1 MTNPVSQAKQDIAVL
16 LDGALERAVESG
28 ALPAASELPDF
39 VVEIPADTSHGDFAS
54 NIAMAC
60 ARPFKCAPRK
70 IAEAICAA
78 LDLTGTVFEL
88 SLIHICCEYRFL
100 LRLFA
105 HIDIDGVFTRKQ
117 RVDVKGIGKF
127 KPAAVVVEMRND
139 AVA

>member
-1 MTNPVSQAKQDIAVL
+1 MWIFEHNFVADKEKIRR
-16 LDGALERAVESG
+16 RAVARQEN
-28 ALPAASELPDF
+28 LPQGDKR
-39 VVEIPADTSHGDFAS
+39 PAWA
-54 NIAMAC
+54 
-60 ARPFKCAPRK
+60 
-70 IAEAICAA
+70 
-78 LDLTGTVFEL
+78 VFNG
-88 SLIHICCEYRFL
+88 CEYRFL